1 MFCILKR
8 YCSYNGQKLF
18 LAWFHVFTQF
28 DFKLSLHEG
37 MFYWYSMYCR
47 KPNTLFNPYIIL
59 KVYIF
64 YAICNSNKNK
74 RINGS
79 KSVKLLALT
88 VDRCVDE
95 KSLPQIKK
103 CIGFRDFIKS
113 QHLNNN
119 ILF

>member
-1 MFCILKR
+1 MTLLICALVGNFCMNR
-8 YCSYNGQKLF
+8 
-18 LAWFHVFTQF
+18 
-28 DFKLSLHEG
+28 
-37 MFYWYSMYCR
+37 
-47 KPNTLFNPYIIL
+47 
-59 KVYIF
+59 
-64 YAICNSNKNK
+64 NK

-88 VDRCVDE
+88 VDRCADE